1 MKRDLFK
8 QMLSKLIADEKGEYP
23 LDLRAGKKPYSHK
36 DNDVFL
42 IDDLDGVYDYV
53 EGSEEWFVDI
63 YSNTNDG
70 RFPHAD
76 YTGST
81 LTSSALNKAM
91 EEEWQRTPKRAYEK
105 FEKRLDEVG
114 LLDEWYD
121 AGGCGRVATT
131 TDDGISIFVHEG
143 DDDAYTEFK
152 FPPIKE
158 MEKSEYFRMKALQ
171 EFCQHP
177 DDEFVAQLARW
188 AINYDNVCPLYPVDV
203 YLLWSNPTII
213 DFEDDKVEE
222 KIEDVLAHY
231 EKVDEWCQHCDNEVE
246 LAHELRVQKCPSCGK
261 WIVPCAMCPLTDCL
275 PKCPLERM
283 ASILNNE

>member
-1 MKRDLFK
+1 MTREDFK
-8 QMLSKLIADEKGEYP
+8 AGLSALIEKEQGEYV
-23 LDLRAGKKPYSHK
+23 LDLRVERAPYDVRH
-36 DNDVFL
+36 DNAIFSL
-42 IDDLDGVYDYV
+42 KEIDDAYDFV
-53 EGSEEWFVDI
+53 KDSDDWFVDI
-63 YSNTNDG
+63 YDNVPDECG
-70 RFPHAD
+70 GHAN
-76 YTGST
+76 YTGAT
-81 LTSSALNKAM
+81 LWCDDIITKKNMK
-91 EEEWQRTPKRAYEK
+91 AYEK
-105 FEKRLDEVG
+105 FEKRLDEVS

-131 TDDGISIFVHEG
+131 TNDGISIFVHEG

-222 KIEDVLAHY
+222 KMEDVLAHY

-261 WIVPCAMCPLTDCL
+261 WIVPCAMCPLTDCS

>member
-131 TDDGISIFVHEG
+131 TEDGISIFVHEG
-143 DDDAYTEFK
+143 NDDEYTEYQ
-152 FPPIKE
+152 FPPIHV
-158 MEKSEYFRMKALQ
+158 MQRSEDFRMRALRD
-171 EFCQHP
+171 FCQYP
-177 DDEFVAQLARW
+177 DDEFVAKLARW
-188 AINYDNVCPLYPVDV
+188 VANTRNECPLYPLDV
-203 YLLWSNPTII
+203 YFLWDDTKSI
-213 DFEDDKVEE
+213 DFVDDE
-222 KIEDVLAHY
+222 KIESLAEY
-231 EKVDEWCQHCDNEVE
+231 VFAKTTEEVCEYCGEIVE
-246 LAHELRVQKCPSCGK
+246 LSQELKVQKCPKCGK
-261 WIVPCAMCPLTDCL
+261 WIVPCSACPLTDCSNIH
-275 PKCPLERM
+275 CPLSKM
-283 ASILNNE
+283 ANILNKE